1 MFEYTIAVIFSLLII
16 FLIDIYAKTF
26 LVFNKKFWSLI
37 LITIIAQTIVDN
49 YLNGRWLA
57 GDGIVT
63 NYDLNQF
70 SGIKIWH
77 TPLENYFFGIGLIWL
92 NIIILEV
99 LLRNSDNKKSSKDRN
114 YKTSLDR

>member
-16 FLIDIYAKTF
+16 FLLDIYLGKSSGKF
-26 LVFNKKFWSLI
+26 IFKNPKFWWLI

-57 GDGIVT
+57 SDGIVYK
-63 NYDLNQF
+63 YDISQY

-77 TPLENYFFGIGLIWL
+77 TPLENYFFGIGLVWL
-92 NIIILEV
+92 NIIIFEALIT
-99 LLRNSDNKKSSKDRN
+99 RFNKTK
-114 YKTSLDR
+114 